1 MIMDIVMTLEPH
13 GWLDILVQPDQGEQI
28 EIPVSFLSDAV
39 EDITCQIVALHKG
52 ATEVTITMQTEPGEY
67 RFLIKKRSQVI
78 VLFMVYEMSD
88 NFSPEAVTEGCLRM
102 SEELTLVKL
111 TKLFYRELSKMKE
124 MGLEEYHKRWSFDF
138 PLNAY
143 ERIGRVVQIR

>member
-1 MIMDIVMTLEPH
+1 MDIVMTLEPH
-13 GWLDILVQPDQGEQI
+13 GWLDILVQPGQGEEI

-39 EDITCQIVALHKG
+39 EDIARQFVALHKG
-52 ATEVTITMQTEPGEY
+52 ATEVTMTMQTEPGEY
-67 RFLIKKRSQVI
+67 RFRIKKRSQTI
-78 VLFMVYEMSD
+78 VQFMVYEMSD
-88 NFSPEAVTEGCLRM
+88 NFSSEAVTEGRLLM

>member
-1 MIMDIVMTLEPH
+1 MDIVMTLEPH

-39 EDITCQIVALHKG
+39 DEIARQFVALHKG
-52 ATEVTITMQTEPGEY
+52 ATEVTMTMQIEPGEY
-67 RFLIKKRSQVI
+67 RFWIKKRSQVI
-78 VLFMVYEMSD
+78 VQFMVYEMSD
-88 NFSPEAVTEGCLRM
+88 NFSTEDVTKGRLLM

-111 TKLFYRELSKMKE
+111 TKLFYRELSKLKD
-124 MGLEEYHKRWSFDF
+124 MGPGEYHKRWSFDF

>member
-1 MIMDIVMTLEPH
+1 MDIVMTLEPH

-39 EDITCQIVALHKG
+39 EDIARQFVALHKG

-67 RFLIKKRSQVI
+67 RFWIKKRSQTMVQ
-78 VLFMVYEMSD
+78 FMVYEMSD
-88 NFSPEAVTEGCLRM
+88 NFSTEAVTEGRLLM

-124 MGLEEYHKRWSFDF
+124 IGPEEYHKRWSFDF

-143 ERIGRVVQIR
+143 ERIERIVQIR

>member
-1 MIMDIVMTLEPH
+1 MDIVMTLEPH

-39 EDITCQIVALHKG
+39 DEIARQFVALHKG
-52 ATEVTITMQTEPGEY
+52 ATEVTMTMQTEPGEY
-67 RFLIKKRSQVI
+67 RFWIKKRSQVI
-78 VLFMVYEMSD
+78 VQFMVYEMSD
-88 NFSPEAVTEGCLRM
+88 NFSTEAVTEGRLLM
-102 SEELTLVKL
+102 SEELSLVKL
-111 TKLFYRELSKMKE
+111 TKLFYRELSKLKE

>member
-1 MIMDIVMTLEPH
+1 MDIVMTLEPH
-13 GWLDILVQPDQGEQI
+13 GWLDILLKPNQGEQI

-39 EDITCQIVALHKG
+39 DDITRQFVALHKG
-52 ATEVTITMQTEPGEY
+52 AAEVTITMQTEPGEY
-67 RFLIKKRSQVI
+67 RFRIKKCSKTMIQ
-78 VLFMVYEMSD
+78 FMVYEMSD
-88 NFSPEAVTEGCLRM
+88 NFSPEAVTEGCLLM

-111 TKLFYRELSKMKE
+111 TKLFYRELSKLKE

-138 PLNAY
+138 PLDAY

>member
-1 MIMDIVMTLEPH
+1 MDIVMTLEPH
-13 GWLDILVQPDQGEQI
+13 GWLDITIQPNQGEQI
-28 EIPVSFLSDAV
+28 EISVSFLSDAV
-39 EDITCQIVALHKG
+39 EDITRQIVALHKG

-78 VLFMVYEMSD
+78 VQFMVYEMSD
-88 NFSPEAVTEGCLRM
+88 NFSPEAVTEGCLLM

-124 MGLEEYHKRWSFDF
+124 LGLEEYHKRWSFDF